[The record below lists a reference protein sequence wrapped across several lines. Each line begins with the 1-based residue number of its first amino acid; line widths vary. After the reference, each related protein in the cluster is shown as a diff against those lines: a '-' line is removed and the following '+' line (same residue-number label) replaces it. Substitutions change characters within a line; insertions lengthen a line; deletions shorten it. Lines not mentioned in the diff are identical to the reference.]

1 MSEKYYVCSESELR
15 TQRTW
20 ALLYGTSNEDEE
32 NQALDALNKAEAACR
47 AREIP
52 EWAEEFAGPVSGDGY
67 KDDEHFSIHR
77 RIERI
82 KR

>member
-47 AREIP
+47 ARPVEKVKVLNM
-52 EWAEEFAGPVSGDGY
+52 WAEINEEDV
-67 KDDEHFSIHR
+67 
-77 RIERI
+77 
-82 KR
+82 